1 LLNFNSLEGVR
12 KFLERVF
19 DFALVF
25 LSKKSERPVGVPA
38 ALAWGMEGLL
48 SEDQFFPGVVGC
60 STALA
65 SSKATHRIKIVRI
78 ISTTPEAEP
87 NSRST

>member
-1 LLNFNSLEGVR
+1 VTLR
-12 KFLERVF
+12 KVGE
-19 DFALVF
+19 
-25 LSKKSERPVGVPA
+25 KSERPVGVPA
-38 ALAWGMEGLL
+38 ALAWGMEGLP
-48 SEDQFFPGVVGC
+48 SEDQSFSGVAGC